1 MANTAS
7 ARSAKALPSTF
18 GGVSDFKQL
27 RRLLY
32 TADQRRF
39 HRTIF
44 FAAAASG
51 DLQILHE
58 RLRAGSPRVDT
69 RGNYG
74 RTALW
79 LACERGHIDCV
90 RALLAAGASV
100 ELGESGMDNNR
111 PLHVAI
117 LNGHALIAFLL
128 LEAMQELLTAAGGG
142 RIALGFPLLQGDSE
156 QTLLMTAPPNTRPR
170 LLGAF
175 SELSLGAFLQA
186 PPNARP
192 GERLLMYAS

>member
-1 MANTAS
+1 MANTAMAS

-111 PLHVAI
+111 PLHIAI
-117 LNGHALIAFLL
+117 LNGHALIAFSL
-128 LEAMQELLTAAGGG
+128 LEVRAQKADSRRGPPSREPFSDPILGG
-142 RIALGFPLLQGDSE
+142 RQSTSRELVRPHTLPLLQS
-156 QTLLMTAPPNTRPR
+156 
-170 LLGAF
+170 
-175 SELSLGAFLQA
+175 
-186 PPNARP
+186 
-192 GERLLMYAS
+192 